1 MGYDIKIDTPL
12 DWMGVTDHSEYVGT
26 VALANTP
33 GSAISKLPIA
43 QKLIVHSPAD
53 IQRIYLWLGDTM
65 IDKKPIKELMSP
77 EVAGSVWKQNNDIAD
92 AGQRAGQVHGVL
104 LL

>member
-33 GSAISKLPIA
+33 GSDISKLPIA
-43 QKLIVHSPAD
+43 KELIVHDAAD
-53 IQRIYLWLGDTM
+53 IQRIYLFLGDTM
-65 IDKKPIKELMSP
+65 IDP
-77 EVAGSVWKQNNDIAD
+77 EANPGAGFAGGGRFGLEAEQRHGRQ
-92 AGQRAGQVHGVL
+92 GQRAGQVHGVL